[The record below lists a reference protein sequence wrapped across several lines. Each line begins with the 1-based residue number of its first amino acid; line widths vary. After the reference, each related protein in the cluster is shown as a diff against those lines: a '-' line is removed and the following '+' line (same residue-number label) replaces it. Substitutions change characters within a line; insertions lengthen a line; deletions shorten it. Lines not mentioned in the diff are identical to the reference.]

1 MEAAPLQQAQ
11 YVVRIRDVLS
21 TRLETIVDPVSVERH
36 HWFVSTEATNMTNR
50 RSTRVFTRIPVRAA
64 GKSSDGKKFHENSQT
79 IVVNAH
85 GGLIYLQEALEL
97 GADIVLINPVT
108 EEEQECRVVYI
119 GDMSD
124 RGHRVG
130 LEFNSPAPHF
140 WGVDFAPGDWPGRAS
155 DAPIR

>member
-1 MEAAPLQQAQ
+1 MQQAQ
-11 YVVRIRDVLS
+11 YADRIRDVLS
-21 TRLETIVDPVSVERH
+21 TRTETTVDPVSVEGQ

-64 GKSSDGKKFHENSQT
+64 GKGTDGKKFRENSQT

-85 GGLIYLQEALEL
+85 GGLIYLQETLEL

-124 RGHRVG
+124 RGHRIG

-140 WGVDFAPGDWPGRAS
+140 WGVDFAPGDWPGRTS
-155 DAPIR
+155 NAPIR

>member
-1 MEAAPLQQAQ
+1 MAAR
-11 YVVRIRDVLS
+11 RILYALN
-21 TRLETIVDPVSVERH
+21 THTETAVDRQSGSRH
-36 HWFVSTEATNMTNR
+36 HGSVSIEATNMTSR

-64 GKSSDGKKFHENSQT
+64 GKRSDGKKFRENSQT

-124 RGHRVG
+124 KGHRIGV
-130 LEFNSPAPHF
+130 EFNSPAPHF
-140 WGVDFAPGDWPGRAS
+140 WGVDFRPVDWPGRTS
-155 DAPIR
+155 DTPIR

>member
-1 MEAAPLQQAQ
+1 M
-11 YVVRIRDVLS
+11 
-21 TRLETIVDPVSVERH
+21 
-36 HWFVSTEATNMTNR
+36 STEATNMTNR

-64 GKSSDGKKFHENSQT
+64 GKSSDGKKFRENSQT

-124 RGHRVG
+124 RGHRIG
-130 LEFNSPAPHF
+130 LGLYAPL
-140 WGVDFAPGDWPGRAS
+140 GRFAP
-155 DAPIR
+155 